1 MSLEKVKLELLAR
14 SKTMLNA
21 AQSDDWEL
29 LTRLNSDWREQLELA
44 VTKYGSELDSIG
56 GSLLED
62 NQKIYDCLEA
72 AQRVLSLDLDKNIHS
87 ASSIKKYL
95 K

>member
-1 MSLEKVKLELLAR
+1 
-14 SKTMLNA
+14 MLNA